1 MDAAPRVTVQ
11 RRPLARRPRGGDMK
25 ILLVDDYLD
34 ALDAL
39 SLYLVAV
46 GFDVQTASDGLTGLD
61 LALVFRPDVIV
72 LDLQMPGLSGLE
84 LAAALKEKPET
95 AGIPLIALSGRSRVT
110 ENADMRDAFA
120 SVMSKPCEP
129 EVLIAEIHRVA
140 EVASAGA

>member
-1 MDAAPRVTVQ
+1 
-11 RRPLARRPRGGDMK
+11 MK

-34 ALDAL
+34 ALEAL